1 MISKLRIQT
10 AVIFSAIILI
20 FLATIVQCQGSISTL
35 MIDGPGGYLPDDIG
49 IQVDGPNGAQAQFHS
64 ENNFGDVVI
73 TRKITIYGIPL
84 QAECQGDGPED
95 TLPEASQPEASQ
107 PKASMPKAA
116 LPEAYDLLDEGF
128 KKALILK
135 DAHPSDVG
143 QFMVE
148 LYNPR
153 SPAVQLEGW
162 SLVDCQ
168 GETIA
173 LLSEGLLPPE
183 GSLSVAV
190 HGLDGEGDLIRL
202 KDPSGDDVDSL
213 IYVPG

>member
-1 MISKLRIQT
+1 
-10 AVIFSAIILI
+10 
-20 FLATIVQCQGSISTL
+20 

-49 IQVDGPNGAQAQFHS
+49 IQADGPSGVQAQFRS
-64 ENNFGDVVI
+64 ENHFGDVVI
-73 TRKITIYGIPL
+73 TRKITIYGTPL
-84 QAECQGDGPED
+84 QAGGQGPGLED
-95 TLPEASQPEASQ
+95 TLLEAP
-107 PKASMPKAA
+107 MPKAA

-128 KKALILK
+128 KKAVILK
-135 DAHPSDVG
+135 DAHPSGIG
-143 QFMVE
+143 QFLVE

-162 SLVDCQ
+162 CLVDSQ

-190 HGLDGEGDLIRL
+190 HGLDGEGDIIRL